1 MATRS
6 DVKIRMIKSDFYRM
20 YDAAKTENKD
30 AYKLLSEAQ
39 YYRNLKFTS
48 SDNDNLEDML
58 EDMED
63 VFISWD
69 AIKWYNYDQHNGCS
83 WIHNYCR
90 QRTRYGSRVIIVRE
104 DGYIDTEA
112 DYEGVAGTGDKCLW
126 AEFYSEVKITTP
138 QAYREVDMPT
148 KQSIPVEI
156 KGLI

>member
-30 AYKLLSEAQ
+30 AYKLLSDAQ
-39 YYRNLKFTS
+39 YYRNLEFTS
-48 SDNDNLEDML
+48 SDNDNLEDI
-58 EDMED
+58 ED

-69 AIKWYNYDQHNGCS
+69 DVKWYDYGQHNGCS
-83 WIHNYCR
+83 WIHDYC
-90 QRTRYGSRVIIVRE
+90 QHRTRYGSRVIIVRE

-112 DYEGVAGTGDKCLW
+112 DYEGVAGTDECLRG
-126 AEFYSEVKITTP
+126 EFYSEIKITTP
-138 QAYREVDMPT
+138 QEYCEVDMPT
-148 KQSIPVEI
+148 KQNKPVEI

>member
-20 YDAAKTENKD
+20 YDAAKTEDKD
-30 AYKLLSEAQ
+30 AYKLLSDAQ
-39 YYRNLKFTS
+39 YYRDPRLMS
-48 SDNDNLEDML
+48 SNNDNL
-58 EDMED
+58 ED

-69 AIKWYNYDQHNGCS
+69 DIKWYDYDQHNGCS

-112 DYEGVAGTGDKCLW
+112 DYEGMAGTCDAALW
-126 AEFYSEVKITTP
+126 GEFYTEIKITTP
-138 QAYREVDMPT
+138 QAYCEVNMPI
-148 KQSIPVEI
+148 KQNNPVEI
-156 KGLI
+156 KELI

>member
-20 YDAAKTENKD
+20 YDAAKTESKD
-30 AYKLLSEAQ
+30 AYKLLSDAQ

-69 AIKWYNYDQHNGCS
+69 DVKWYDYGQHNGCS
-83 WIHNYCR
+83 WIHDYC
-90 QRTRYGSRVIIVRE
+90 QHRTRYGSRVIIVRE

-112 DYEGVAGTGDKCLW
+112 DYEGVAGTDECLRD
-126 AEFYSEVKITTP
+126 EFYSEIKITTP
-138 QAYREVDMPT
+138 QAYCEVDMPT
-148 KQSIPVEI
+148 KQNKPVEI

>member
-20 YDAAKTENKD
+20 YDAAETENKD

-39 YYRNLKFTS
+39 YYRNLEFTS

-69 AIKWYNYDQHNGCS
+69 DVKWYDYGQHNGCS
-83 WIHNYCR
+83 WIHDYCR

-112 DYEGVAGTGDKCLW
+112 NYEGVAGIDECLW
-126 AEFYSEVKITTP
+126 GEFYSEVKITTP
-138 QAYREVDMPT
+138 QEYCEVDMPT
-148 KQSIPVEI
+148 KQNKPVEI